1 MAAYPADIHPESR
14 NRLPIVRRED
24 LDAAGQRTFDEVT
37 TRSAVS
43 IAGLQGPGGM
53 MLHNSRLAE
62 LYRAYNRALRTDEE
76 LGMALTELAILCVA
90 RGVSHQFEWT
100 VHEPEA
106 RKAGLDP
113 KAIDIVKHRL
123 PIEGV
128 GAKEAAI
135 IRLGRELFDDR
146 KVSSATYAEAERVL
160 GRRQLVAI
168 AAVMAGYAS
177 TAVLLTV
184 FDQQLA
190 PGAAPLL
197 PMP

>member
-1 MAAYPADIHPESR
+1 MSYPPDIYPESR
-14 NRLPIVRRED
+14 NRLPVVKREE
-24 LDAAGQRTFDEVT
+24 LDEQGKRTYDEVT

-62 LYRAYNRALRTDEE
+62 TYRAYNRL
-76 LGMALTELAILCVA
+76 VN
-90 RGVSHQFEWT
+90 HQFEWT
-100 VHEPEA
+100 VHEREA

-113 KAIDIVKHRL
+113 RAIDIVKHRQ
-123 PIEGV
+123 PIDGI

-135 IRLGRELFDDR
+135 IRLGREVFRDR
-146 KVSSATYAEAERVL
+146 KVSAQTYAEAERL
-160 GRRQLVAI
+160 FGRRMLVTVS
-168 AAVMAGYAS
+168 AVMGAYAS
-177 TAVLLTV
+177 TAVMLTV

-190 PGAAPLL
+190 PGMAPLL

>member
-1 MAAYPADIHPESR
+1 MSYPSDIYPESR
-14 NRLPIVRRED
+14 NRLPVVKREE
-24 LDAAGQRTFDEVT
+24 LDEQGKRTYDEVT

-62 LYRAYNRALRTDEE
+62 TYRAYNRLVRTEPE
-76 LGMALTELAILCVA
+76 LGNALTELAILVVA
-90 RGVSHQFEWT
+90 REVNHQFEWT

-113 KAIDIVKHRL
+113 RAIDIAKHRQ
-123 PIEGV
+123 PIDGI

-135 IRLGRELFDDR
+135 IRLGREVFRDR
-146 KVSSATYAEAERVL
+146 KVSAQTYAEAERL
-160 GRRQLVAI
+160 FGRRMLVTVS
-168 AAVMAGYAS
+168 AVMGAYAS
-177 TAVLLTV
+177 TAVMLTV

-190 PGAAPLL
+190 PGMAPLL